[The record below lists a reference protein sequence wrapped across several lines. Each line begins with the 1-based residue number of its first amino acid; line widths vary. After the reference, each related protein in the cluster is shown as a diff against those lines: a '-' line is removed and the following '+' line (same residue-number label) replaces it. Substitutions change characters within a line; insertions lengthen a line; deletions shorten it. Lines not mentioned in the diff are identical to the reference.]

1 MKKSNRQT
9 RKELRAKIYRT
20 LDPQEKEARRK
31 YTLQSFLIFFLI
43 ALIILVTVTV
53 ILVRRP
59 GEQMSETVPQS
70 SAEVREP
77 YFSVVLDPGH
87 GFGNDG
93 ASLNGETEAK
103 RCLEVAKKVKLLL
116 EDAGYAVYISRDE
129 ETDGITPAE
138 RAAICDGFGANAVIS
153 VHFCSESGAYYSLIP
168 EKTVTSGRMAKFFSP
183 SPEKDNESEFLS
195 SLKTPAVRL
204 NIPWQTEDSTAT
216 EKVLD
221 GIVKYAE
228 YAHENGIV

>member
-43 ALIILVTVTV
+43 ALTVFVTVVV

-59 GEQMSETVPQS
+59 EEQVSETVPQS
-70 SAEVREP
+70 SEEVREP

-93 ASLNGETEAK
+93 ATLNGETEAK

-129 ETDGITPAE
+129 ENEGITTAE
-138 RAAICDGFGANAVIS
+138 RAEKCDGFSANAVIS

-168 EKTVTSGRMAKFFSP
+168 EKTVISGRMAKFFSP

-195 SLKTPAVRL
+195 SLKTPAIRL
-204 NIPWQTEDSTAT
+204 NMPWQTDNDAAA
-216 EKVLD
+216 EKIMD